1 MPVRPLLWV
10 VGVLCLAVSLAPAF
24 AEDNQ
29 PSDPLVRVL
38 ASKGI
43 LTQAEADSIATASPA
58 DQRSKLAQILL
69 DKGLISTA
77 DYEAVSGAMP
87 VSTSVSGEA
96 RLESASVL
104 TRDPAQ
110 AAAPSAPKAPP
121 VIPAAAPVRLLQLE
135 PSKIGGMVPDIKL
148 GSGAKLKFYG
158 FLKSTAVY
166 DTSNPQNLDFV
177 LPGFGG
183 SNPAVPQAIP
193 TGYPFGACTTVVTA
207 VGPPVVT
214 APVCPVYGAIGGVS
228 SSDGGPDGAPQFRI
242 KARAARVGMNLEFP
256 DIAGSSNSITGRLEG
271 DFEGNFSRAQN
282 RSVSTSRTNMFSIRV
297 AWARIDHKFS
307 DSTSGFLLFGQ
318 DWTPFLS
325 STFPNM
331 LESTG
336 GDIFFGNPYERA
348 PQFRAGILHDF
359 GGSRNF
365 KIAIEPAVVWS
376 EFGLLPTDVA
386 EQLGVGE
393 RQGSDSAKPEVQGRL
408 VFQFQLD
415 KAKGVAPAQ
424 IIFSGTHATRNVIVS
439 RQAIAA
445 LDCSAT
451 LPCSAGSAAQKAA
464 GAAVLAAFPNGAEVS
479 SDRNGVSGEFQL
491 PTRWFTLIGKY
502 YNGSDLRWYFANQIF
517 SNFNNNSLGL
527 FPTVGAL
534 APCTLGAGGCP
545 FAPSLDA
552 SSNVFF
558 GFNAAGGAQMIPQAP
573 VRTAGGFAQI
583 VFPLSRIF
591 NADPTGRNAGW
602 TLGFLYGIDQAKAR
616 DVRIAAPAGGR
627 ANSDSGIATLTYKMN
642 QLVSFGYEL
651 SYYRTR
657 SICTAANVDA
667 ASPAFPACKGTT
679 FRGLSAREWHD
690 VRNEFGPVFTF

>member
-43 LTQAEADSIATASPA
+43 LTQAEADSIASVSPA
-58 DQRSKLAQILL
+58 DQRSKLAQVLL

-77 DYEAVSGAMP
+77 DFEAVSAAVP
-87 VSTSVSGEA
+87 VSSSSSVNGEG
-96 RLESASVL
+96 RLESASMV

-110 AAAPSAPKAPP
+110 AAAPSAPKPPP
-121 VIPAAAPVRLLQLE
+121 VVPASAPVRLLQLE
-135 PSKIGGMVPDIKL
+135 PSKIGGMIPDVKL

-158 FLKSTAVY
+158 FIKSTAVY
-166 DTSNPQNLDFV
+166 DTSDPQNLDFV

-183 SNPAVPQAIP
+183 SNPSVPQAIP
-193 TGYPFGACTTVVTA
+193 TGLPFSATGA
-207 VGPPVVT
+207 
-214 APVCPVYGAIGGVS
+214 YGAIPGVGNA
-228 SSDGGPDGAPQFRI
+228 DGGPDGSPQFRI

-256 DIAGSSNSITGRLEG
+256 DIAGSNNSITGRIEG

-376 EFGLLPTDVA
+376 EFGLLPADVA

-393 RQGSDSAKPEVQGRL
+393 RQGSDSGKPEIQGRL

-424 IIFSGTHATRNVIVS
+424 IIFSATHATRTAIVT

-451 LPCSAGSAAQKAA
+451 LQCASGTPAQVAA
-464 GAAVLAAFPNGAEVS
+464 GKAVLAAFPNGAEVS
-479 SDRNGVSGEFQL
+479 SDRNGGDVEVQL
-491 PTRWFTLIGKY
+491 PTRWFTLIGKVY
-502 YNGSDLRWYFANQIF
+502 SGSDLRWYFANQIF

-527 FPTVGAL
+527 LPTIGAA
-534 APCTLGAGGCP
+534 APCTIGAGGCP
-545 FAPSLDA
+545 FAPNIDA

-558 GFNAAGGAQMIPQAP
+558 GFNAAGGAQLIPQAP

-602 TLGFLYGIDQAKAR
+602 TLGFMYGIDQAKAR

-657 SICTAANVDA
+657 SICTAANINA
-667 ASPAFPACKGTT
+667 AAAAAGVYPACTGTT
-679 FRGLSAREWHD
+679 FRGNAAREWHD